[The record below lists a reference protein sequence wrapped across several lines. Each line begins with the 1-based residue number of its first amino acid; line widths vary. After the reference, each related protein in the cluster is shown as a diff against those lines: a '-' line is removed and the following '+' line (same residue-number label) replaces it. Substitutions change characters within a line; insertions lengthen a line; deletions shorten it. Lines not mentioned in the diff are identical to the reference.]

1 LALKPPIS
9 PRFKSGDL
17 FDPLIGLGGAPA
29 DWAAGVLKS
38 AKQMVSGEPGKGVKG
53 LVYSTPYLGVVWLRG
68 LRRNLADGLESML
81 DGK

>member
-1 LALKPPIS
+1 
-9 PRFKSGDL
+9 
-17 FDPLIGLGGAPA
+17 LGGAPA
-29 DWAAGVLKS
+29 DWAADVLKS
-38 AKQMVSGEPGKGVKG
+38 AKQMVSGEPGKGAKG

>member
-1 LALKPPIS
+1 
-9 PRFKSGDL
+9 
-17 FDPLIGLGGAPA
+17 
-29 DWAAGVLKS
+29 
-38 AKQMVSGEPGKGVKG
+38 MVSGEPGPGVKG